1 MIEELKEVW
10 RFRELLIQL
19 VARDLKVRYKNSVL
33 GFFWSLANPLVQ
45 VAVITIVFKTM
56 TGMVKVP
63 NYSAYVLCAFI
74 PWNYFQTA
82 VLDSSQSIL
91 LMFPVIKKVY
101 LPRELIPLSNAISN
115 FIHFLLAWIVFFLY
129 LYGYLRAPVLI
140 TVLLLPV
147 LVIIQ
152 FIFTLGVSL
161 YVSCLNVFYED
172 VKYLVTV
179 LLNLFF
185 FLLPLIYFTENVYF
199 AHSIPPKW
207 HMLVYRLY
215 MLNPVA
221 CLITA
226 FRKSFLQPLPAH
238 MFPHNL
244 PLDYISIE
252 ISGVFS
258 VLVLVTGYAYF
269 NARKWQFVEKP

>member
-129 LYGYLRAPVLI
+129 LYGYLRAPVLT

-152 FIFTLGVSL
+152 FVFTLGVSL

-172 VKYLVTV
+172 IKYLVTV

-226 FRKSFLQPLPAH
+226 FRKSLLQPLPAH
-238 MFPHNL
+238 MFPHVL
-244 PLDYISIE
+244 PLDYTSIE
-252 ISGVFS
+252 ISAVFS